1 MPKSVT
7 SVREYLSSIP
17 NARPVQGLE
26 GAKLWT
32 TRGGAFVA
40 AAPTPGNTHLLV
52 LQTGMNDP
60 SALAAPVLS
69 HAIAHWQG
77 LLSEDA
83 PARILPSF
91 RGLGSRFDVVV
102 VFHSNTHGFERR
114 DNPELHRRS
123 FQVFPA
129 SRFEVPARLTETE
142 AKALKG
148 PQLVMFTDVAREPV
162 PIVRARFQLRSYR
175 SVGTDRALA
184 KLSMLRSI
192 VEELREDRD
201 GVVELE
207 SHTGEVVRLTCSGD
221 GYRVALASGTTHVSR
236 EDVWPWLHAFLSGG
250 LGSAVTVEA
259 EAPKQSGAESL
270 RCIDLRLTLRLAD
283 GSLVDHLTEWQLRQE
298 LERLGTPSRKFAVLS
313 SDSGHYIQCYA
324 CGDGTFDVEVRDGG
338 IEAHYACGRRLT
350 TDEMVSVFQRSASGQ
365 DWRQGA
371 EWMKVS
377 LPP

>member
-1 MPKSVT
+1 MT

-40 AAPTPGNTHLLV
+40 AAPSPGNTCLLV

-77 LLSEDA
+77 PLSEDA
-83 PARILPSF
+83 PARILSSF
-91 RGLGSRFDVVV
+91 RGPGSRFDVVV
-102 VFHSNTHGFERR
+102 VFHPNTHGFERR

-148 PQLVMFTDVAREPV
+148 PQLVMFTDIAREPV
-162 PIVRARFQLRSYR
+162 PIVRARFQLRSHR

-184 KLSMLRSI
+184 KFPMLRSVI
-192 VEELREDRD
+192 EELGEDRD

-207 SHTGEVVRLTCSGD
+207 SHTGEVARLTCSD
-221 GYRVALASGTTHVSR
+221 RDEYRVALASGSTHVSR
-236 EDVWPWLHAFLSGG
+236 EDVWPWLHAFVSEGLSG
-250 LGSAVTVEA
+250 AVTVEA
-259 EAPKQSGAESL
+259 EASKQSGAEPGL
-270 RCIDLRLTLRLAD
+270 CIDPRLTLRLAD
-283 GSLVDHLTEWQLRQE
+283 GSLADHLAEWQLRQE
-298 LERLGTPSRKFAVLS
+298 LERLGTPSREFAVLS

-324 CGDGTFDVEVRDGG
+324 CGDGTFDIEVRDGG
-338 IEAHYACGRRLT
+338 VEAHYACGRRLT
-350 TDEMVSVFQRSASGQ
+350 VGEMIDVFQRYASGQ
-365 DWRQGA
+365 NWRQGA